1 MYATKNEILEFV
13 DNDGE
18 VMVSFFCLNIERLS
32 CYKSLDVISENKTVA
47 SPFYRNF

>member
-18 VMVSFFCLNIERLS
+18 VMVSFFLPEYR
-32 CYKSLDVISENKTVA
+32 KTFVLQE
-47 SPFYRNF
+47 FRCNFRK

>member
-18 VMVSFFCLNIERLS
+18 AMVSFFAR
-32 CYKSLDVISENKTVA
+32 ISKDFRVTRV
-47 SPFYRNF
+47 